1 MNLHFT
7 FRRILVLSFI
17 IIVMISAT
25 NIAVQARNYS
35 MLYSS
40 LSQLQFT
47 LSDLSLRNDTVI
59 GPNLSV
65 QVDAKN
71 PIDYAGLEASKMT
84 FGTYFV
90 SGNSSLFQQD
100 PIAQFFT
107 INQPLGAKSSTT
119 WRITVRIVTSQA
131 DQISSF
137 QNSHP
142 GPIIAPTAG
151 VVVVSSSFLDRTGN
165 PPQYLIRQNLTLT

>member
-1 MNLHFT
+1 M
-7 FRRILVLSFI
+7 V
-17 IIVMISAT
+17 IVVISAT
-25 NIAVQARNYS
+25 NIVVQARNYS

-40 LSQLQFT
+40 LSQLHFT
-47 LSDLSLRNDTVI
+47 LSNLSLKNDAVI

-65 QVDAKN
+65 KVEGNN
-71 PIDYAGLEASKMT
+71 PIDYAGLEASKIT

-90 SGNSSLFQQD
+90 SGDSTLFTQD

-107 INQPLGAKSSTT
+107 INQPLGARSSTIWT
-119 WRITVRIVTSQA
+119 ITVRIVASQA

-142 GPIIAPTAG
+142 GPIIAPTTS

-165 PPQYLIRQNLTLT
+165 PQQYLIRQNLTLT

>member
-1 MNLHFT
+1 MKLHFT
-7 FRRILVLSFI
+7 LRRVLVWAFI
-17 IIVMISAT
+17 IIVVISAT

-47 LSDLSLRNDTVI
+47 LSNLSLKNDTVI

-65 QVDAKN
+65 QVDIKN
-71 PIDYAGLEASKMT
+71 PVDYAGLEASKIT

-90 SGNSSLFQQD
+90 SDNSALFQQD

-107 INQPLGAKSSTT
+107 INQPLAAKSTT
-119 WRITVRIVTSQA
+119 IWTITVRIVASQA
-131 DQISSF
+131 GQISSF
-137 QNSHP
+137 RSSHP
-142 GPIIAPTAG
+142 APIIAPTVIA
-151 VVVVSSSFLDRTGN
+151 VVISSSFLYRTGN

>member
-7 FRRILVLSFI
+7 FRQMLAWAFV
-17 IIVMISAT
+17 IIVVISAT
-25 NIAVQARNYS
+25 NIAVEARSYS

-47 LSDLSLRNDTVI
+47 LSNLSLKNDTVI
-59 GPNLSV
+59 GPNISV
-65 QVDAKN
+65 QVDGYN
-71 PIDYAGLEASKMT
+71 PIDFAGLEASKIT

-90 SGNSSLFQQD
+90 SGNSTLFQQD

-107 INQPLGAKSSTT
+107 INQPLGAKSSTIWT
-119 WRITVRIVTSQA
+119 ITVRIVASQA
-131 DQISSF
+131 DQISYF
-137 QNSHP
+137 RNLHL
-142 GPIIAPTAG
+142 GPIIAPTTS

>member
-7 FRRILVLSFI
+7 FRRILVWAFM
-17 IIVMISAT
+17 IIVLISAT
-25 NIAVQARNYS
+25 NIAVQARNYT

-47 LSDLSLRNDTVI
+47 LSDLSLKNDTII

-65 QVDAKN
+65 QVEGKN

-90 SGNSSLFQQD
+90 SGSSSLFQED

-107 INQPLGAKSSTT
+107 INQPLGAKSSTIWT
-119 WRITVRIVTSQA
+119 ITVRIVESQA
-131 DQISSF
+131 DQISGFRSL
-137 QNSHP
+137 HP
-142 GPIIAPTAG
+142 GPIIAPTVA
-151 VVVVSSSFLDRTGN
+151 VVLVSSSFLDRTGN

>member
-7 FRRILVLSFI
+7 FRRVLVWVFI
-17 IIVMISAT
+17 IIVVISAT
-25 NIAVQARNYS
+25 NIVVQARNYT

-47 LSDLSLRNDTVI
+47 LSNLSLKNDPVI

-65 QVDAKN
+65 QVEEKN
-71 PIDYAGLEASKMT
+71 PIDYAGLEASKIT

-107 INQPLGAKSSTT
+107 INQPLGAKSSTIWT
-119 WRITVRIVTSQA
+119 ITVRIVVSQA

-137 QNSHP
+137 RSSHP
-142 GPIIAPTAG
+142 GPIIAPT
-151 VVVVSSSFLDRTGN
+151 VSVIVVSSSFLDRTGN